1 MRSQRR
7 TPHRASRLASR
18 DGGLALIGGPH
29 DNLMAGAAWAFAN
42 AGSTWAQLGAKLVA
56 SGETGMGQFGQSVAL
71 SAPADTALIGGFAD
85 NGFLGAAWSFGRSG
99 TTWTQ
104 LGSKVTGGEETGE
117 AEFGGSATALAGGI
131 TDNGA
136 NGAPWAFTDPPPAG
150 AATGIG
156 LVSAPLNGT
165 VG

>member
-1 MRSQRR
+1 
-7 TPHRASRLASR
+7 
-18 DGGLALIGGPH
+18 
-29 DNLMAGAAWAFAN
+29 
-42 AGSTWAQLGAKLVA
+42 
-56 SGETGMGQFGQSVAL
+56 MGQFGQSVAL

-104 LGSKVTGGEETGE
+104 LGSKLTGGEETGN
-117 AEFGGSATALAGGI
+117 AEFGESATLSADGDTALVGGI
-131 TDNGA
+131 TDNGGK
-136 NGAPWAFTDPPPAG
+136 GAAWAFTDPPPAG

-156 LVSAPLNGT
+156 LVSATLNGT